1 MANKLLEF
9 DELQLS
15 LLSSTNRIN
24 GIEYLQKSYKPLRSE
39 LFVQK
44 KTTTTTEVKIVELF

>member
-1 MANKLLEF
+1 MANELIEF

-15 LLSSTNRIN
+15 LLSSTTRIN
-24 GIEYLQKSYKPLRSE
+24 GIEYLQKAYKPLRSE

-44 KTTTTTEVKIVELF
+44 KKKKTKQM